1 MRALIAVV
9 SKKGENSAETA
20 VAMLAT
26 LKHKG
31 ADSFGVA
38 SPTHVI
44 IEESAEQLQ
53 TQDLKSPIAI
63 GHVFSKILTPDKP
76 QPIKL
81 DDATLVFEGRI
92 YHPKT
97 QPSSIEFA
105 AEKLKEKRDK
115 NATALLKGFEG
126 NFAFAVAE
134 FERLIVGRDSLGL
147 YPLYYGENTSL
158 AALASECMAVWKI
171 GIKEAKSFPPG
182 YLAIVD
188 KNGFKFKH
196 VRTLSYPMVKPIT
209 MQTAVKKL
217 QRLLKQSVK
226 ERVSGLKEVAVAFS
240 GGLDSSLIAF
250 LAKNLGVNVHLIF
263 VSLKNQ
269 LEMEQ
274 VKEAAEALKLQS
286 HVYLYSEKD
295 VEEVLPKV
303 LWIIEKP
310 DPIKTSIGIPIF
322 WTAEKTAEI
331 ELKILLTG
339 QGADELL
346 GGYRRYLNDYS
357 RYGEEFVQ
365 KTIFNDIVKMHEVN
379 FERDSKICGFHNI
392 ELRLP
397 LVTYQLAKFALSLP
411 LKLKIESPND
421 QLRKIVLRKVAENI
435 GLPPQIVNKRKRAI
449 QYTTGVN
456 KSLKKLAKRK
466 GLSLREYLHK
476 MFQKALKGI
485 T

>member
-1 MRALIAVV
+1 
-9 SKKGENSAETA
+9 
-20 VAMLAT
+20 
-26 LKHKG
+26 
-31 ADSFGVA
+31 
-38 SPTHVI
+38 
-44 IEESAEQLQ
+44 
-53 TQDLKSPIAI
+53 
-63 GHVFSKILTPDKP
+63 
-76 QPIKL
+76 
-81 DDATLVFEGRI
+81 
-92 YHPKT
+92 
-97 QPSSIEFA
+97 
-105 AEKLKEKRDK
+105 
-115 NATALLKGFEG
+115 
-126 NFAFAVAE
+126 
-134 FERLIVGRDSLGL
+134 
-147 YPLYYGENTSL
+147 
-158 AALASECMAVWKI
+158 
-171 GIKEAKSFPPG
+171 
-182 YLAIVD
+182 
-188 KNGFKFKH
+188 
-196 VRTLSYPMVKPIT
+196 
-209 MQTAVKKL
+209 
-217 QRLLKQSVK
+217 
-226 ERVSGLKEVAVAFS
+226 
-240 GGLDSSLIAF
+240 
-250 LAKNLGVNVHLIF
+250 
-263 VSLKNQ
+263 
-269 LEMEQ
+269 
-274 VKEAAEALKLQS
+274 
-286 HVYLYSEKD
+286 